1 MQQEEHVTLDLEQ
14 IEAFRDS
21 ARDFLSRIDH
31 GARIREQ
38 VRQPAPI
45 DRQFWMQMAQ
55 AGWLAILVP
64 EEQGGLDLGLA
75 EMNAVAQELGAALPG
90 DPLVAVAVQTVMT
103 LRALPDNRLRDSLL
117 EKIAEGSLIAGT
129 AWQQTPGQIDVAA
142 GPMLSPDGEK
152 WQLTAGF
159 LNVSPA
165 DGADG
170 WLVPARDQDNDVLLW
185 ISADSPGL
193 RMQQIARIDAGS
205 MGVLQLQ
212 SVPLDQEHVVA
223 RGSQVLTALRQ
234 ANDYA
239 RIALSAQLLGCA
251 RRAFDTTLEYLKVRV
266 QFGKPIG
273 TFQSLQHRMVNS
285 YIQLQM
291 LEFALQEA
299 SQSSVRDPNTLAM
312 QSSRLKARAE
322 LAAGQVT
329 RLAVQMHGGM
339 GYSDESDVGLMLKKA
354 LALSSEMGNRR
365 AHTGRYLRCLDAQR
379 DQERD
384 GDRDSRETGKSEWED
399 FPTDADW
406 DAMPELQFR
415 QMLRAFY
422 RKYYPESL
430 RHHKRR
436 LHWHEIGD
444 WYRTLARQKWIAPS
458 WPKAFGGMA
467 LSPEKMIAYIEEQE
481 RYGVGRPPDQGLV
494 MLGPILI
501 RYGTPEQQEKYLPAI
516 LSGEHVWA
524 QGYSEPNA
532 GSDLASLRCE
542 AVIDGDDFIVNGQ
555 KTWSTLAQDATHM
568 FMLVRTN
575 KEVKKQAGISF
586 LMVDLSAPGITVR
599 PIRTIAGDEEFCE
612 IFFDNVRV
620 PQANLVGELNQ
631 GWTISKAL
639 LGFERLFSGN
649 PKHSQNT
656 LAMIDK
662 VVAANGLD
670 SDPAFMADYAQLHMD
685 IADLSSAYRAF
696 SDIVRRNE
704 PLPANVSLLKIWAT
718 ETHEKASLLL
728 LDAAGEQAG
737 TAGAAVFLSEQNSA
751 TQNQQNDHH
760 TTTHQSSGSLAI
772 GQHAGV
778 IDEITAND
786 TDSVATIEDLQMPLY
801 NAAAAKIF
809 SGTNEIQRNILAK
822 VVLGLPT

>member
-1 MQQEEHVTLDLEQ
+1 MALDKEQ
-14 IEAFRDS
+14 IDAFRDS
-21 ARDFLSRIDH
+21 ARDLLSRTNH
-31 GARIREQ
+31 AERIRARVLQ
-38 VRQPAPI
+38 SPTLDLA
-45 DRQFWMQMAQ
+45 FWQQMAE
-55 AGWLAILVP
+55 AGWLAVLVP
-64 EEQGGLDLGLA
+64 EEQGGLGLGLG
-75 EMNAVAQELGAALPG
+75 EMNAIAQELGAALPAE
-90 DPLVAVAVQTVMT
+90 PLVAVAVQSVT
-103 LRALPDNRLRDSLL
+103 LLNLLEPGPLRDRLL
-117 EKIAEGSLIAGT
+117 AGIADGSLIVGT
-129 AWQQTPGQIDVAA
+129 AWQQTAGQTGARS
-142 GPMLSPDGEK
+142 GPAVTVDGNG
-152 WQLTAGF
+152 QAVSGSF
-159 LNVSPA
+159 VNVSPA
-165 DGADG
+165 TGASG
-170 WLVPARDQDNDVLLW
+170 WLSLARVQDDDVLLW
-185 ISADSPGL
+185 IEAGAEGVQMSDLPRVDS
-193 RMQQIARIDAGS
+193 GS
-205 MGVLQLQ
+205 LGTLQLQ
-212 SVPLDQEHVVA
+212 ACHVDEAQVLA
-223 RGSQVLTALRQ
+223 RGPQVLAAVDK

-273 TFQSLQHRMVNS
+273 SFQSLQHRMVDS

-291 LEFALQEA
+291 LEFALWEITATPGQA
-299 SQSSVRDPNTLAM
+299 PAALAM
-312 QSSRLKARAE
+312 QASRLKARAE
-322 LAAGQVT
+322 QAAGQVT

-354 LALSSEMGNRR
+354 IALSSELGNRR
-365 AHTGRYLRCLDAQR
+365 AHLRRYLKTLQQQPTDTAGHA
-379 DQERD
+379 DV
-384 GDRDSRETGKSEWED
+384 SEKTWTS
-399 FPTDADW
+399 FPTDGDW
-406 DAMPELQFR
+406 DAMPEAEFR

-422 RKYYPESL
+422 RTHYPEHL
-430 RHHKRR
+430 RHRSRR

-444 WYRTLARQKWIAPS
+444 WYRKLARQKWIAPS
-458 WPKAFGGMA
+458 WPKQYGGMA
-467 LSPEKMIAYIEEQE
+467 LSAEKMIAYIEEQE

-501 RYGTPEQQEKYLPAI
+501 RYGTPEQQQKYLPAI

-542 AVIDGDDFIVNGQ
+542 AVADGDHFVVNGQ

-568 FMLVRTN
+568 FMLVRTD
-575 KEVKKQAGISF
+575 KDVKKQAGISF
-586 LMVDLSAPGITVR
+586 LMVDLKTPGITVR
-599 PIRTIAGDEEFCE
+599 PIRTIAGDEEYCE
-612 IFFDNVRV
+612 IFFDDVKV
-620 PQANLVGELNQ
+620 PKENLVGELNQ

-662 VVAANGLD
+662 VIGANGL
-670 SDPAFMADYAQLHMD
+670 SEDPAFMAEYAQLHMD
-685 IADLSSAYRAF
+685 IADLSSAYAAF

-737 TAGAAVFLSEQNSA
+737 TAGAAAFV
-751 TQNQQNDHH
+751 
-760 TTTHQSSGSLAI
+760 TT
-772 GQHAGV
+772 GQGQVAEAGERV
-778 IDEITAND
+778 
-786 TDSVATIEDLQMPLY
+786 VAVDDLQMPLY

-822 VVLGLPT
+822 VVLALPAS

>member
-1 MQQEEHVTLDLEQ
+1 MALDKEQ
-14 IEAFRDS
+14 IDAFRDS
-21 ARDFLSRIDH
+21 ARDLLSRTNH
-31 GARIREQ
+31 AERIRERVSQ
-38 VRQPAPI
+38 SPAL
-45 DRQFWMQMAQ
+45 DRDFWQQMAD
-55 AGWLAILVP
+55 AGWLAVLIP
-64 EEQGGLDLGLA
+64 EDQGGLGQGLG
-75 EMNAVAQELGAALPG
+75 EMNAIAQELGAALPAE
-90 DPLVAVAVQTVMT
+90 PLVAVAVQTVT
-103 LRALPDNRLRDSLL
+103 LLNWLEPGPLRDRLL
-117 EKIAEGSLIAGT
+117 AGIADGSLVVGT
-129 AWQQTPGQIDVAA
+129 AWQQVAGQTEARPGPALAV
-142 GPMLSPDGEK
+142 DGNT
-152 WQLTAGF
+152 QAVSARF
-159 LNVSPA
+159 VNVSPA
-165 DGADG
+165 TGASG
-170 WLVPARDQDNDVLLW
+170 WLVLAREQNEDVLLW
-185 ISADSPGL
+185 IEAGAEGVQMSDLPRVDGGSLGL
-193 RMQQIARIDAGS
+193 
-205 MGVLQLQ
+205 LQLQ
-212 SVPLDQEHVVA
+212 TARVDETQVLA
-223 RGSQVLTALRQ
+223 RGSAVLAAVNK

-251 RRAFDTTLEYLKVRV
+251 RRAFDTTLEYMKVRV

-273 TFQSLQHRMVNS
+273 AFQSLQHRMVDS

-291 LEFALQEA
+291 LEFALWEVTA
-299 SQSSVRDPNTLAM
+299 TPDERPAVLAM
-312 QSSRLKARAE
+312 QAARLKARSE
-322 LAAGQVT
+322 QAAGQIT

-339 GYSDESDVGLMLKKA
+339 GYSDESDVGLMLKRA
-354 LALSSEMGNRR
+354 MALSSELGNRR
-365 AHTGRYLRCLDAQR
+365 AQLTRYLASLRQPAATGDTGQHVDVSEDAWT
-379 DQERD
+379 
-384 GDRDSRETGKSEWED
+384 S
-399 FPTDADW
+399 FPTDGDW
-406 DAMPELQFR
+406 DQMPETQFR

-422 RKYYPESL
+422 RKYYPEHL
-430 RHHKRR
+430 RHRTRR

-458 WPKAFGGMA
+458 WPKQYGGMA
-467 LSPEKMIAYIEEQE
+467 LSAEKMIAYIEEQE

-542 AVIDGDDFIVNGQ
+542 AVAEGEHFVVNGQ

-568 FMLVRTN
+568 FMLVRTD
-575 KEVKKQAGISF
+575 KDVKKQAGISF
-586 LMVDLSAPGITVR
+586 LMVDLKTPGITVR
-599 PIRTIAGDEEFCE
+599 PIRTIAGDEEYCE
-612 IFFDNVRV
+612 IFFDDVKV
-620 PQANLVGELNQ
+620 PKENLVGELNQ

-662 VVAANGLD
+662 VIGANGL
-670 SDPAFMADYAQLHMD
+670 SEDPAFMAEYAQLHMD
-685 IADLSSAYRAF
+685 IADLSSAYAAF

-737 TAGAAVFLSEQNSA
+737 TTGAAAFE
-751 TQNQQNDHH
+751 
-760 TTTHQSSGSLAI
+760 
-772 GQHAGV
+772 AGHGLEEPDGKSHRAV
-778 IDEITAND
+778 TVD
-786 TDSVATIEDLQMPLY
+786 DLQMPLY

-822 VVLGLPT
+822 VVLALPAS

>member
-1 MQQEEHVTLDLEQ
+1 MPQDKQDTLDFEQ

-21 ARDFLSRIDH
+21 ARDFLSRADH
-31 GARIREQ
+31 AARIRER
-38 VRQPAPI
+38 VRQPQPL
-45 DRQFWMQMAQ
+45 DRAFWQEMAE
-55 AGWLAILVP
+55 AGWLGVLAP
-64 EEQGGLDLGLA
+64 EAQGGLDLGLG
-75 EMNAVAQELGAALPG
+75 EMNAIARELGAALPG
-90 DPLVAVAVQTVMT
+90 EPLVAVAVQTVML
-103 LRALPDNRLRDSLL
+103 LRSLPAGALRDRLL
-117 EKIAEGSLIAGT
+117 EQIAEGTLVAGV
-129 AWQQTPGQIDVAA
+129 AWQQSQGQIDVRP
-142 GPMLSPDGEK
+142 GPTVSVGEDAL
-152 WQLTAGF
+152 QVTAGF
-159 LNVSPA
+159 LNVTPA
-165 DGADG
+165 EGADG
-170 WLVPARDQDNDVLLW
+170 WLVPVREQDEDVLLW
-185 ISADSPGL
+185 IEAGTAGL
-193 RMQQIARIDAGS
+193 QMQAVPRVDAGS
-205 MGVLQLQ
+205 MGRLQLQ
-212 SVPLDQEHVVA
+212 SCLVDQDQVLA
-223 RGSQVLTALRQ
+223 RGPQVLAALSK

-239 RIALSAQLLGCA
+239 RIVLSAQLLGCA
-251 RRAFDTTLEYLKVRV
+251 GRAFDTTLEYLKVRV

-273 TFQSLQHRMVNS
+273 TFQSLQHRMVDS

-291 LEFALQEA
+291 LDFALQEVTRSPA
-299 SQSSVRDPNTLAM
+299 DDPVVLAM
-312 QSSRLKARAE
+312 QASRLKARAE
-322 LAAGQVT
+322 QAAGQVT

-339 GYSDESDVGLMLKKA
+339 GYSDESDVGLMLKKSI
-354 LALSSEMGNRR
+354 ALSSEMGNRR
-365 AHTGRYLRCLDAQR
+365 AHLQRYLQALDQR
-379 DQERD
+379 PSVLNE
-384 GDRDSRETGKSEWED
+384 DRDPLEKQWTE

-406 DAMPELQFR
+406 DAMPESEFR

-422 RKYYPESL
+422 RKHYPEHL

-458 WPKAFGGMA
+458 WPREFGGMA

-501 RYGTPEQQEKYLPAI
+501 RYGTPAQQEKYLPAI

-542 AVIDGDDFIVNGQ
+542 AIPDGDDFIVNGQ

-586 LMVDLSAPGITVR
+586 LMVDLRSPGITVR
-599 PIRTIAGDEEFCE
+599 PIRTIAGDEEYCE

-620 PQANLVGELNQ
+620 PQDNLVGELNQ

-662 VVAANGLD
+662 VICATGAK
-670 SDPAFMADYAQLHMD
+670 SDPVFMADYAQLHMD
-685 IADLSSAYRAF
+685 VADLSSAYLAF

-704 PLPANVSLLKIWAT
+704 PLPAKVSLLKIWAT

-728 LDAAGEQAG
+728 LDAAEEQAG
-737 TAGAAVFLSEQNSA
+737 TAGAAVFAAHAQDVGGDNGLLSNSDDL
-751 TQNQQNDHH
+751 TV
-760 TTTHQSSGSLAI
+760 T
-772 GQHAGV
+772 V
-778 IDEITAND
+778 
-786 TDSVATIEDLQMPLY
+786 EDLQMPLY

-822 VVLGLPT
+822 VVLGLPV